1 MLLYLFLLL
10 FCKNK
15 LSSWRSGPWSTKFRK
30 FINDSMRRNG
40 NMVWCTVSAW
50 VQLRTPTKD
59 NMIASAIKNCN
70 QKRDSFWTRKVRS
83 KAASLSWN
91 PRLFFKRNVHFWCRK
106 MSSFLVSQNEFI
118 FSLAKWVHF
127 WSWNASPSKYLFFKC
142 DETIFVFFEG
152 KFENV
157 IKNRVL
163 FWPRFLRSL
172 LDLSL
177 IK

>member
-59 NMIASAIKNCN
+59 NMIASATKNCN

-91 PRLFFKRNVHFWCRK
+91 PRLFLKR
-106 MSSFLVSQNEFI
+106 MFI
-118 FSLAKWVHF
+118 FGLAKWVHF
-127 WSWNASPSKYLFFKC
+127 WSWNASPSKYLFLKC

-157 IKNRVL
+157 SKNHVL
-163 FWPRFLRSL
+163 SDLVFWGRFWTFL
-172 LDLSL
+172 
-177 IK
+177 

>member
-118 FSLAKWVHF
+118 FGLGTRALQNTFFLNVTRLF
-127 WSWNASPSKYLFFKC
+127 LFFLKENLKMWLKTVYYS
-142 DETIFVFFEG
+142 DLVFWG
-152 KFENV
+152 
-157 IKNRVL
+157 R
-163 FWPRFLRSL
+163 FWTFL
-172 LDLSL
+172 
-177 IK
+177 

>member
-15 LSSWRSGPWSTKFRK
+15 LSSRRSGPWSTKFRK
-30 FINDSMRRNG
+30 FINDSMRRIG
-40 NMVWCTVSAW
+40 HMVWCTVSAW
-50 VQLRTPTKD
+50 VQLRTQTKD

-91 PRLFFKRNVHFWCRK
+91 PRLFLNEC
-106 MSSFLVSQNEFI
+106 SFLVSQNEFI
-118 FSLAKWVHF
+118 FGLAKWVHF
-127 WSWNASPSKYLFFKC
+127 WSCKMTSFLVLECEPFQIPFFKMWRDYFC
-142 DETIFVFFEG
+142 FFWRKIWKCER
-152 KFENV
+152 KPCT
-157 IKNRVL
+157 
-163 FWPRFLRSL
+163 FWSRFLRSL